1 MAIGLKYKIQYLLQI
16 FNLLAGKVTWVVG
29 LKCKI
34 FKKDYRWLIIEKTF
48 EFEMKNLKINNVNL
62 FRHFYLLIILKKINY
77 IICKMNIIHKEK
89 CQYRLLYIK
98 T

>member
-1 MAIGLKYKIQYLLQI
+1 MAIGLKYKIQHLLPI

-48 EFEMKNLKINNVNL
+48 EFEMKHLKITAIVNI
-62 FRHFYLLIILKKINY
+62 YK
-77 IICKMNIIHKEK
+77 
-89 CQYRLLYIK
+89 
-98 T
+98 